1 MNEKK
6 YEKGLKLLQTP
17 ESKQKALE
25 NRAETYR
32 KRKLF
37 KETISTLLSKS
48 LKRGELATA
57 DDIMSLAEMDGKNV
71 DVQTAILIAVV
82 QRALMGD
89 MTAVQFLRDTVGEK
103 PSDKVEVDQNFTVE
117 SWAKR
122 HKVKL

>member
-48 LKRGELATA
+48 LKKGELATA